1 MRNAHVVVVALVG
14 LGACSDSPVAPQAL
28 SPDVLG
34 GPTLAAIASTTSEV
48 VPIDITAFVPCANGG
63 AGELVQAVGRLHQVF
78 TTVISANGTVTLRG
92 HFQPQGLT
100 GVGLTTGDKYQATG
114 VTQTT
119 DHFSTRLPV
128 VVSTVINNFRFI
140 GQGPDNNLLIH
151 ETLHVTINATGLV
164 TTFVDKLSIE
174 CR

>member
-1 MRNAHVVVVALVG
+1 MRNAHVVVVVLVG
-14 LGACSDSPVAPQAL
+14 LGACSDSPVSPRGPAL
-28 SPDVLG
+28 DAVSDPN
-34 GPTLAAIASTTSEV
+34 LAAVASTTSEV

-78 TTVISANGTVTLRG
+78 TLVINANGSLTLKS

-114 VTQTT
+114 VTQEI
-119 DHFSTRLPV
+119 DHFGAGFPIISTF
-128 VVSTVINNFRFI
+128 INNFRFI
-140 GQGPDNNLLIH
+140 GAGPGNNLLFH
-151 ETLHVTINATGLV
+151 EESHMTINANGVITALV
-164 TTFVDKLSIE
+164 DHISLE